1 MMSVGGA
8 SMPRLAM
15 AAVLM
20 MVGWIATDAGIAAGG
35 SVEQLLLASKVDDDE
50 FKITIILGE
59 DAVAR
64 GNVELTTEHGRQ
76 RQKSAYPPQDA
87 ADFDVRCT
95 TFGVAP

>member
-1 MMSVGGA
+1 
-8 SMPRLAM
+8 M

-20 MVGWIATDAGIAAGG
+20 LVGWIARDAGIAAGG